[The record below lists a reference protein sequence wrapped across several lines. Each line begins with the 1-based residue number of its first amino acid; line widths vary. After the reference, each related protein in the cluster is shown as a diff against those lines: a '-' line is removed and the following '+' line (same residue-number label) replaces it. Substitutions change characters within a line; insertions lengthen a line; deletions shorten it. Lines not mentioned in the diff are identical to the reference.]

1 MSRLI
6 YDEELAKKAPEESQ
20 KICPVAKTQNMIA
33 GKWKIIILWLLSI
46 ETRRFNELQRLLP
59 GISKGILTRQ
69 LRELETDYLIH
80 REVYKEVPPKVE
92 YSLTELGESFIP
104 ILKSI
109 AEWGE
114 QFEVKKIEIEKL
126 AKKHNYEFINVNQ
139 GLMDEEGNLK
149 EEYAIDGIHMWANGY
164 SVVLENMKKYL

>member
-1 MSRLI
+1 MSKLI

-33 GKWKIIILWLLSI
+33 GKWKIIILWLLSTQI
-46 ETRRFNELQRLLP
+46 RRFNELQRLLP

-92 YSLTELGESFIP
+92 YSLTELGKSFIP

-109 AEWGE
+109 AQWGDQVE
-114 QFEVKKIEIEKL
+114 KKKIEIQNSEK
-126 AKKHNYEFINVNQ
+126 NN
-139 GLMDEEGNLK
+139 
-149 EEYAIDGIHMWANGY
+149 
-164 SVVLENMKKYL
+164 S